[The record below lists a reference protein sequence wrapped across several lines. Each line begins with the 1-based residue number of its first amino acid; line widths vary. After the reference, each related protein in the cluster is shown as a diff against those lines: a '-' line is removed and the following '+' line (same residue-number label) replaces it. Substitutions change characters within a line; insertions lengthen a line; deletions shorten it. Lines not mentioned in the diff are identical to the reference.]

1 MTDIECPWCLRVAR
15 NSFPY
20 LLRRH
25 AFYAHANDPVRM
37 MSCKEP
43 GCEGTQ
49 PATVSAQ
56 AFIDHY
62 CEHLRVRY
70 AVGPLEDRDHEAPR
84 SSFDEEDD
92 VPLVQLDDW
101 MLDAGGFASLASLFN
116 GQPLNIFF
124 LFI

>member
-1 MTDIECPWCLRVAR
+1 M
-15 NSFPY
+15 
-20 LLRRH
+20 
-25 AFYAHANDPVRM
+25 
-37 MSCKEP
+37 
-43 GCEGTQ
+43 
-49 PATVSAQ
+49 
-56 AFIDHY
+56 
-62 CEHLRVRY
+62 RY